1 MRPKV
6 PCGLLA
12 FENLIHL
19 PAQHD
24 HVLLRISMLSYRGF
38 RKLKVPG
45 MGPLNKDQSNHIHTS
60 VSVNMKYCHKSSS
73 ELAGIPCIRD
83 GVSTSGWE

>member
-1 MRPKV
+1 
-6 PCGLLA
+6 
-12 FENLIHL
+12 
-19 PAQHD
+19 
-24 HVLLRISMLSYRGF
+24 
-38 RKLKVPG
+38 

-83 GVSTSGWE
+83 GASTSGWE